1 MQWDCGGWY
10 AAAMSTK
17 PGITIVGP
25 GRFGSALAV
34 ELKRAGYRV
43 REIVSRSGAASLRR
57 ARTLARRVR
66 ASAVEIGE
74 ELNGEIVWLC
84 VPDGALS
91 STARALAAKGDW
103 SEKIALHPSGALGS
117 AELKPL
123 RQAGASVA
131 AAHPLMTFVS
141 RSKANLNGVPFAVEG
156 DPRAVRAAK
165 QMVRDLGAQVFP
177 IDARF
182 KSAYHAWGAYSS
194 PLLIALLATAEQVAR
209 AAGVPPHAARRR
221 MLPILQ
227 QTLRNYAALGPSSAF
242 SGPLVR
248 GDAETIASHLNALR
262 ANREARAVYVA
273 LARSALKHLPVKN
286 RERIAKLLRQP

>member
-1 MQWDCGGWY
+1 
-10 AAAMSTK
+10 
-17 PGITIVGP
+17 
-25 GRFGSALAV
+25 LAV

-43 REIVSRSGAASLRR
+43 REIVSRSGAGSLRR
-57 ARTLARRVR
+57 ARALARRVQ

-74 ELNGEIVWLC
+74 ELDGEIVWLC
-84 VPDGALS
+84 VPDVAVA
-91 STARALAAKGDW
+91 STARALAARGDW

-117 AELKPL
+117 TELKPL
-123 RQAGASVA
+123 REAGASVA

-141 RSKANLNGVPFAVEG
+141 RSKANLKGVPFGVEG

-165 QMVRDLGAQVFP
+165 RIVRDLGAQVFP
-177 IDARF
+177 VDSRL

-194 PLLIALLATAEQVAR
+194 PLLIALLVTAEQVAR
-209 AAGVPPHAARRR
+209 TAGVPPHAARRR
-221 MLPILQ
+221 MLPILE

-248 GDAETIASHLNALR
+248 GDAETIAAHLSALK
-262 ANREARAVYVA
+262 AIPEERAVYIA

-286 RERIAKLLRQP
+286 RERIAKLLRRP